1 MSGYVSVRVKAK
13 IIKHPLFGLSLKK
26 TYLDNLLMA
35 VFLIN
40 TALIKNA
47 NTYASVCECGL
58 MASAYMAVHKCKS
71 SSPSSSVDISSRSDK
86 LGKKEID
93 SNASH

>member
-1 MSGYVSVRVKAK
+1 MARQPGQAQANPQR
-13 IIKHPLFGLSLKK
+13 

-47 NTYASVCECGL
+47 NTRVCRCVCACEHVSV
-58 MASAYMAVHKCKS
+58 
-71 SSPSSSVDISSRSDK
+71 R
-86 LGKKEID
+86 
-93 SNASH
+93 

>member
-1 MSGYVSVRVKAK
+1 MYVHVCVRVGGYVSGHVSVRVKAK
-13 IIKHPLFGLSLKK
+13 IIKQRLFELSLKK

-47 NTYASVCECGL
+47 NTRASVCEC
-58 MASAYMAVHKCKS
+58 
-71 SSPSSSVDISSRSDK
+71 
-86 LGKKEID
+86 E
-93 SNASH
+93 